1 MTTTLSATPV
11 LSSRRLHADDL
22 PALRRL
28 HDVVAA
34 ALPDPGMFRLFGGP
48 DRFLVDHVGARGE
61 SLGVFADERLVAY
74 GALTLPG
81 AGDLDNY
88 AQDLGWAP
96 VRAGRVA
103 LLSAAMVDPSHR
115 RRGLHRGLIAG
126 RIRRGLDRGAPE
138 LLVRASPGNTV
149 SRRTLLAHGFAIVW
163 LGVQAE
169 GSLRHVM
176 WRPIEGPAWQ
186 ASEADPVRTVWIE
199 AEDLGHQQQ
208 LLQAGW
214 IGTRMR
220 EGDAAIGFIQ
230 AEPKR

>member
-1 MTTTLSATPV
+1 MTTTLSAAPV

-28 HDVVAA
+28 HDAVMH

-48 DRFLVDHVGARGE
+48 DRFLADHVGARGE
-61 SLGVFADERLVAY
+61 SLGIFADERLVAY

-81 AGDLDNY
+81 AGDMDNY
-88 AQDLGWAP
+88 ARDLGWPDA
-96 VRAGRVA
+96 RAGRVA
-103 LLSAAMVDPSHR
+103 LLSAAMVEPSHR
-115 RRGLHRGLIAG
+115 RRGLHRSLVAD
-126 RIRRGLDRGAPE
+126 RLRRALDRGCPE

-186 ASEADPVRTVWIE
+186 ASVPEPARTVWVE

-214 IGTRMR
+214 IGARMR
-220 EGDAAIGFIQ
+220 EGDAAVGFVQ
-230 AEPKR
+230 VARKR